1 MAVASAKLRF
11 YRQSPKKVRQVVDIL
26 RGLSVPAAEAQLGV
40 LPKRAAKAL
49 QKLLNSAIANAQN
62 SEDGKEKDKISK
74 DRLFISE
81 IRVDQGP
88 TYKRFRAR
96 AHGRAGV
103 IRKRTS
109 HVSLILDERVKTGS
123 EKAAAKPAEPTADKE
138 DQKKEKKE
146 KKLVKKLI
154 KSKDSKKS

>member
-26 RGLSVPAAEAQLGV
+26 RGLDVTAAEAELEV
-40 LPKRAAKAL
+40 LPKRAARAL
-49 QKLLNSAIANAQN
+49 QKLLNSAIANAEN
-62 SEDGKEKDKISK
+62 IEEGKEKEKITK

-109 HVSLILDERVKTGS
+109 HVSLVLDERIKAGVGTKAVKST
-123 EKAAAKPAEPTADKE
+123 KLNTDKKHNKE
-138 DQKKEKKE
+138 DKKD
-146 KKLVKKLI
+146 KKLVKVKDKKKTKLL
-154 KSKDSKKS
+154 